1 MAGISPVELL
11 QTLIRFDT
19 TNPPGNEAEAIG
31 YLDGLLAACGV
42 RPMILAKDPARPNLV
57 ARLAGRGEAPPF
69 LMQGHID
76 VVPTTGQQWA
86 RDPMS
91 GEIVDGFLWGRGTLD
106 MKGGVAMMIDAFL
119 RLADADEPPAGDII
133 LCILSDEEAGGEFG
147 ARFLV
152 EKHPELFEGV
162 KHCIGEFGGF
172 PLHLAGRSFYP
183 VQVAERVGVRF
194 ELTFRG
200 PAGHG
205 SLPMEGGAMA
215 KLGRALNRLDRKR
228 MPVDIVPATRMMLQ
242 AMVDNTEGATRRA
255 LQALLSRRTAGPALK
270 ILSSQL
276 SVMEP
281 VLRNTVN
288 ATMVRGGD
296 KYNVVPAEI
305 SLTLDGRMLPGLHPD
320 QMADELRDIVGKDVE
335 ITYHSEGLLPP
346 DQPDMSLFPLLAE
359 LLVEMD
365 PDAIPIP
372 FLLPAVTD
380 GRWFNQLGIQ
390 HYGFLP
396 MRLLADYEFQA
407 TVHAADERI
416 PVDALQQG
424 ADTIL
429 ELLLRYEG

>member
-1 MAGISPVELL
+1 MAGVSPVELL
-11 QTLIRFDT
+11 QTLIHFDT

-31 YLDGLLAACGV
+31 YLDGLLAASGL
-42 RPMILAKDPARPNLV
+42 RPMMLAKDPARPNLV
-57 ARLAGRGEAPPF
+57 ARLVGRGEAPPF

-86 RDPMS
+86 RDPMG

-119 RLADADEPPAGDII
+119 RLADANEPPAGDII

-152 EKHPELFEGV
+152 EEHPELFAGV

-172 PLHLAGRSFYP
+172 PLHLAGNSFYP

-215 KLGRALNRLDRKR
+215 KLGKALNRLDRKR

-288 ATMVRGGD
+288 ATMVHGGD

-305 SLTLDGRMLPGLHPD
+305 SLTLDGRMLPGIHPD

-335 ITYHSEGLLPP
+335 VTYHSEGLLPP

-396 MRLLADYEFQA
+396 MRLPADYEFQA

-429 ELLLRYEG
+429 ELLQRYEG